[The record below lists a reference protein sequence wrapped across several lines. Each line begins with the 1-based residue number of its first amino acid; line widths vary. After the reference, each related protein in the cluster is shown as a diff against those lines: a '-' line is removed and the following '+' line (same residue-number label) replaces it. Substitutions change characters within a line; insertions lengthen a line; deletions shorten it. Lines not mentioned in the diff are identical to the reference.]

1 MRSEI
6 NPGSHP
12 EYHVERCHRHRKFCI
27 GGVGSLALTQGTG
40 LECGSKADPWKQL
53 GFYAKAARQHRAG
66 IDGMSIYQTD
76 SVYSQDELVEMA
88 EPFSSLEACKAR
100 AREICERS
108 PDGHWAHKCAFSPGL
123 DWRST
128 TYGGFC
134 LGPPSRDRL

>member
-12 EYHVERCHRHRKFCI
+12 EYHVELCHRHGKFCI

-40 LECGSKADPWKQL
+40 LECGSKAEPWKQL

-66 IDGMSIYQTD
+66 IDGMGIYQTD

-108 PDGHWAHKCAFSPGL
+108 PDGHWAQKCAFSPGL